1 MQTKLEGCRQTDTN
15 KKRNIKILEIVNKI
29 LDFNEQNQQGSD
41 LKILKPSQMLSR
53 LPISLAQLKA
63 ENNSEKLK
71 NEIRQLLYSLYISK
85 KLRKIIYKNLI
96 DII

>member
-1 MQTKLEGCRQTDTN
+1 MPTDTN